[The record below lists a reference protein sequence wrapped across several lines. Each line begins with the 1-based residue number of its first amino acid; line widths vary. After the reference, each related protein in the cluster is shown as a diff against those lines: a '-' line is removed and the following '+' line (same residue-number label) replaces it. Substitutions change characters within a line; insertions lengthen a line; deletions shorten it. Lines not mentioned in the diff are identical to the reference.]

1 MPRLG
6 AWAAD
11 GGVEFRTWAPAR
23 ERVEVVIRAPAPRR
37 VPMSREERGYHVA
50 HVDDLAPGARY
61 RFALDGD
68 VPRPDPASRW
78 QPDDVHGDS
87 AVIEPAFA
95 WSDIEWIG
103 LPIAD
108 YVIYELPVGTFTPPG
123 TFDAAVE
130 RPGRLRGPGSPAIQ
144 LMPG

>member
-103 LPIAD
+103 LPLND
-108 YVIYELPVGTFTPPG
+108 FVIYELHIGTFTPAGPPL
-123 TFDAAVE
+123 A
-130 RPGRLRGPGSPAIQ
+130 RLRPPRPAPGPRAHPA
-144 LMPG
+144 LL